1 MIINCGPIV
10 EHEAP
15 TEKLTLSRP
24 KWVQFLRILVIQKCW
39 AMIIQIGDQFVE
51 HEIPPKKLKLTCRK
65 VGRILAVE
73 NPPEMLEHDHSKRET
88 TC

>member
-1 MIINCGPIV
+1 VLKRIKEFLVCEVVVGKI
-10 EHEAP
+10 
-15 TEKLTLSRP
+15 SRMQN
-24 KWVQFLRILVIQKCW
+24 VSLQELLRKCW
-39 AMIIQIGDQFVE
+39 TMIIQIGDKFVE